1 MRKIGK
7 ELKGGVR
14 EADGRRRRT
23 EDRGG
28 DFEFRIG
35 EEIAHAKVAKG
46 GKGEEKF
53 GRRKAESEKEI
64 RG

>member
-1 MRKIGK
+1 M
-7 ELKGGVR
+7 LTP
-14 EADGRRRRT
+14 RT
-23 EDRGG
+23 QRAERNTGGG

>member
-1 MRKIGK
+1 M
-7 ELKGGVR
+7 R

-46 GKGEEKF
+46 DWILGIGDWGVKGIK
-53 GRRKAESEKEI
+53 GL